1 MQFIDSFRCFEIH
14 ILTPESYILMPHYLT
29 FIKLLL
35 QNYVLILSSVHL
47 KNIMQKS
54 SVNPANDNDMLI
66 VIMILLTNNCMMII
80 HEFTHSINIY

>member
-1 MQFIDSFRCFEIH
+1 MAIAFETTVINNF
-14 ILTPESYILMPHYLT
+14 L
-29 FIKLLL
+29 K
-35 QNYVLILSSVHL
+35 NYVLILSSVHL

-66 VIMILLTNNCMMII
+66 VIMILLTNNCVMII

>member
-14 ILTPESYILMPHYLT
+14 ILTAESYILMLHFLT

-47 KNIMQKS
+47 EEYNTK
-54 SVNPANDNDMLI
+54 
-66 VIMILLTNNCMMII
+66 
-80 HEFTHSINIY
+80 EFCESC